1 MAQARTTA
9 QRYLGEVEQAA
20 REAGIDCETYFDD
33 EASRAGSFP
42 PSYEGHDELEDS
54 GHAVPALTLKGI
66 ADPA

>member
-42 PSYEGHDELEDS
+42 PRLRRS
-54 GHAVPALTLKGI
+54 
-66 ADPA
+66 